1 MTNYVSE
8 DTARA
13 VKQLR
18 KERELKKIEARRKI
32 EELKDEKEFRRQCST
47 YED

>member
-1 MTNYVSE
+1 MTDYVSE
-8 DTARA
+8 DMART

-18 KERELKKIEARRKI
+18 KERELKKIAHRLKI
-32 EELKDEKEFRRQCST
+32 EELREKKEFDQLYN

>member
-1 MTNYVSE
+1 MTDYVSE
-8 DTARA
+8 DMART

-18 KERELKKIEARRKI
+18 KERELKKIVNKRKI
-32 EELKDEKEFRRQCST
+32 EELREKKEFDRLYN

>member
-1 MTNYVSE
+1 MTDYVSE
-8 DTARA
+8 DMART

-18 KERELKKIEARRKI
+18 KERELKKIAHRRKI
-32 EELKDEKEFRRQCST
+32 EELREKEEFDRLYN

>member
-1 MTNYVSE
+1 MTGYVSE
-8 DTARA
+8 DMART

-18 KERELKKIEARRKI
+18 KERELKKIENRRRI
-32 EELKDEKEFRRQCST
+32 EELREKKEFDRLYN

>member
-1 MTNYVSE
+1 MTDYVSE
-8 DTARA
+8 DMART

-18 KERELKKIEARRKI
+18 KERELKKIENRRKI
-32 EELKDEKEFRRQCST
+32 EELREKKEFDRLYN